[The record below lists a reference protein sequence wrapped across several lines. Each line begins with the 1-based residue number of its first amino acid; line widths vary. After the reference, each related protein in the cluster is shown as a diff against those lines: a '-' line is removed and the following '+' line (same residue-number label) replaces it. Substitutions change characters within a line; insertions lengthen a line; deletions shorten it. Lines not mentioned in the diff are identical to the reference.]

1 MIQDEITDVLLRARI
16 PASTKGFLYIH
27 DALEIM
33 DQDPYYFSGKVCALY
48 TKIAKQHGASFSQVE
63 RAIRYAFKSALT
75 HGDSKSVEHYL
86 DPVNTQNSNELKVL
100 EAGGT
105 GGTSDTENFV
115 QQPVSL
121 PRADIQRDPGGDE
134 SFGVRDPTG
143 RLKRHIPSESD
154 IKRDLLNI
162 EMGASCQN
170 ENGSKNASCV
180 SACHL

>member
-75 HGDSKSVEHYL
+75 HGDSK
-86 DPVNTQNSNELKVL
+86 
-100 EAGGT
+100 
-105 GGTSDTENFV
+105 
-115 QQPVSL
+115 
-121 PRADIQRDPGGDE
+121 
-134 SFGVRDPTG
+134 
-143 RLKRHIPSESD
+143 
-154 IKRDLLNI
+154 
-162 EMGASCQN
+162 
-170 ENGSKNASCV
+170 
-180 SACHL
+180 

>member
-86 DPVNTQNSNELKVL
+86 DPVNTQNSMNLRSCSCV
-100 EAGGT
+100 G
-105 GGTSDTENFV
+105 S
-115 QQPVSL
+115 
-121 PRADIQRDPGGDE
+121 RRH
-134 SFGVRDPTG
+134 R
-143 RLKRHIPSESD
+143 RHIRHR
-154 IKRDLLNI
+154 KFR
-162 EMGASCQN
+162 ATTCQPAARRYTTR
-170 ENGSKNASCV
+170 SWRR
-180 SACHL
+180 

>member
-63 RAIRYAFKSALT
+63 RGIRYAFKSALT

-86 DPVNTQNSNELKVL
+86 DPVNTQNSNEPKVL
-100 EAGGT
+100 FLRWKQEAQEAHQT
-105 GGTSDTENFV
+105 
-115 QQPVSL
+115 QK
-121 PRADIQRDPGGDE
+121 I
-134 SFGVRDPTG
+134 
-143 RLKRHIPSESD
+143 
-154 IKRDLLNI
+154 
-162 EMGASCQN
+162 SCN
-170 ENGSKNASCV
+170 NL
-180 SACHL
+180 SACRAQIYNEILAEMKALASGIQQAVSSATSRQKAI

>member
-75 HGDSKSVEHYL
+75 HGDSKSVERYL

-100 EAGGT
+100 
-105 GGTSDTENFV
+105 F
-115 QQPVSL
+115 L
-121 PRADIQRDPGGDE
+121 
-134 SFGVRDPTG
+134 RDPTG
-143 RLKRHIPSESD
+143 RLKRHIPPESD

-162 EMGASCQN
+162 EMGASCKN

>member
-75 HGDSKSVEHYL
+75 HGILSRWSIIWIPSIPKTPMNLRSCSCVGSRRH
-86 DPVNTQNSNELKVL
+86 
-100 EAGGT
+100 
-105 GGTSDTENFV
+105 
-115 QQPVSL
+115 
-121 PRADIQRDPGGDE
+121 R
-134 SFGVRDPTG
+134 
-143 RLKRHIPSESD
+143 RHIRHR
-154 IKRDLLNI
+154 KFR
-162 EMGASCQN
+162 ATTCQPAARRYTTR
-170 ENGSKNASCV
+170 SWRR
-180 SACHL
+180 